1 MSSAFRAFLP
11 ALISI
16 KIYGSL
22 RRASFRNFSLLAGVR
37 SNPRLLQPESEPPLP
52 RRTVSPAVRCG
63 GKRNFIRCQGV
74 LISHRLPQSN
84 TGGVHIGCSPAV
96 NLVLLACH
104 IVVELRRVW
113 PSIPLWIAPEAAKN
127 DKPLATRGRP
137 PARPSKPNQTQNPCG
152 SVQLKAVGRVESVI

>member
-1 MSSAFRAFLP
+1 MSSAFRAFLL

-22 RRASFRNFSLLAGVR
+22 RCAPFRNFSLLAGVR
-37 SNPRLLQPESEPPLP
+37 STPRLLQPDSEPLS
-52 RRTVSPAVRCG
+52 RTVLPAVRCG

-84 TGGVHIGCSPAV
+84 TGGVHIGRSPAV

-113 PSIPLWIAPEAAKN
+113 PSIPLWIAPEAARN
-127 DKPLATRGRP
+127 DKPLATRADRPAGGR
-137 PARPSKPNQTQNPCG
+137 STKQTK
-152 SVQLKAVGRVESVI
+152 LKTHVVPFS